1 MNDTR
6 IRHTPQHCHRAGIRW
21 GSVFWIVLGLL
32 ALGALSVLPS
42 LLTTALSESGLL

>member
-21 GSVFWIVLGLL
+21 GSVFWIVLGIL
-32 ALGALSVLPS
+32 ALAALSALPS
-42 LLTTALSESGLL
+42 LLATALSEAGVF